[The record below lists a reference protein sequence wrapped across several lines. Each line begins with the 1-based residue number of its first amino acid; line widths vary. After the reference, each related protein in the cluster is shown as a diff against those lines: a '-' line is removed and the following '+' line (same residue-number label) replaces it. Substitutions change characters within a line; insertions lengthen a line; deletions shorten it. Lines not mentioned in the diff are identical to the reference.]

1 MFTGPGEPSPPGQAD
16 TSSPILALEAAE
28 PRGPRIW
35 KDGQGGRAERHSP
48 DNASHSPATSSSLR
62 EKHGGKQQCTDT
74 SNFSEDT
81 PGGKGVGGT
90 SSPMVCASSAPCLEE
105 AAPQPCVAAGV
116 TAGVCSVLP
125 IKWSGP
131 RKAVVLTR
139 ER

>member
-1 MFTGPGEPSPPGQAD
+1 MFTGPGEPSPPEQAD

-28 PRGPRIW
+28 PRDPRIW
-35 KDGQGGRAERHSP
+35 KDSQGGRAERRGP

-62 EKHGGKQQCTDT
+62 GKHGGKQQCADR

-105 AAPQPCVAAGV
+105 AASQPRCCRCLLCASPSSGQDPE
-116 TAGVCSVLP
+116 S
-125 IKWSGP
+125 SGP
-131 RKAVVLTR
+131 DVSANT
-139 ER
+139 